1 MAESIG
7 EPQLTGE
14 AQGREGNACASSPSL
29 SLPDVGLVRRFNGE
43 CRQPISAVL
52 ADVPKAGAASGGQND
67 GDNVIPLNLPSNDE
81 CKEKN
86 IAMRCVNCR
95 TEY

>member
-1 MAESIG
+1 
-7 EPQLTGE
+7 
-14 AQGREGNACASSPSL
+14 
-29 SLPDVGLVRRFNGE
+29 
-43 CRQPISAVL
+43 VL